1 MRAFAQAL
9 SLGMGK
15 DVVVVLGDKDVT
27 KSRYYRQRPHMEFLR
42 VLAEVTN
49 LIMVGEYFTS
59 KKAHCC
65 VQRKPDGGH
74 AWNDAGPGD
83 IVRHLCYLRS
93 CIDCIAGALVHCCAP
108 PCSMPIGVLWEC
120 VAHSNHAALTAW
132 CPSLSLAQTVSDEVQ
147 AP

>member
-1 MRAFAQAL
+1 MTARIERERGMRAFAQAL

-15 DVVVVLGDKDVT
+15 EVVVVLGDKDVT
-27 KSRYYRQRPHMEFLR
+27 KFRYYRQRPHMEFLR

-49 LIMVGEYFTS
+49 LIVVGEYYTS

-93 CIDCIAGALVHCCAP
+93 CIDCIAGALLCPTVQHANRGIEGMCCA
-108 PCSMPIGVLWEC
+108 L
-120 VAHSNHAALTAW
+120 
-132 CPSLSLAQTVSDEVQ
+132 
-147 AP
+147 